1 MSEEKRVV
9 FGIDLGTTYSCISY
23 VDESENVVVIKNAE
37 NDTTTPSV
45 VCYED
50 GENIVVGETAKSTAM
65 LYPDQTISFVKRSMG
80 KPGVKF
86 NVGGKEYTP
95 EEVSSHILRKL
106 VKDAS
111 DATGMEVKDVVI
123 THPAYFGINEK
134 QATKDA
140 GKIAGLNV
148 VSILDEPV
156 AAAYSYGC
164 QNEDSVILVYDLGGG
179 TFDVT
184 MIDIKTVDGAKSI
197 NVVCT
202 GGDAELGGKDW
213 DDAIMMYFA
222 SEFESEKGIPAD
234 NLLDDVEMRQEL
246 MIEAEKAKKQLSSK
260 EKSVTAI
267 NFDGEKARIEITRDK
282 FNEITEA
289 LLERTIMKTKDLLD
303 EAKEKGYTSFDKLLL
318 VGGSTYMPQVSEKIK
333 AEFGIEPQ
341 RFDPNESVSKGA
353 ALFGHSKAYEKAVTE
368 VIKEITDIEPTD
380 GEDDLTDIKK
390 FSLPQQEK
398 IKSELAKKGYT
409 LGSVTVANINTVTS
423 QSFGVKA
430 FVGDNSGAMKPMIV
444 NIITKNTTLP
454 ANSTQRFGTN
464 ENNQDNVLI
473 ELFESEVAEELIEVD
488 MGKQIGNAI
497 LDLPSGL
504 PANSPIDVTLGLTA
518 EGLLSV
524 TAIEPTSGKSCDISI
539 ETTSCMSDE
548 QIEKAIEENS
558 GISVG
563 DDGGFTPIENHDE
576 DEW

>member
-184 MIDIKTVDGAKSI
+184 MIDIKTVNGEKNI

-213 DDAIMMYFA
+213 DDAIIMYFA
-222 SEFESEKGIPAD
+222 SEFEREKGIPAD
-234 NLLDDVEMRQEL
+234 SLLDDVEMRQEL
-246 MIEAEKAKKQLSSK
+246 VIEAEKAKKQLSSK

-267 NFDGEKARIEITRDK
+267 NFDGEKARIEITREK

-289 LLERTIMKTKDLLD
+289 LLERTIMKTRDLLE
-303 EAKEKGYTSFDKLLL
+303 EAKQKGYTSFDKLLL

-333 AEFGIEPQ
+333 EEFGIEPQ
-341 RFDPNESVSKGA
+341 RFDPNEAVSKGA
-353 ALFGHSKAYEKAVTE
+353 ALFGHSKAYEKAVSE
-368 VIKEITDIEPTD
+368 AIKEIVPEHNTDNPAD
-380 GEDDLTDIKK
+380 VKQ

-398 IKSELAKKGYT
+398 IKSELAKQGYT
-409 LGSVTVANINTVTS
+409 LGGVTVANINTVTS
-423 QSFGVKA
+423 QSFGIKA
-430 FVGDNSGAMKPMIV
+430 FVGGSSGDMKPMIV

-473 ELFESEVAEELIEVD
+473 ELFESEVADELMEVD
-488 MGKQIGNAI
+488 MGKQIGNAT

-524 TAIEPTSGKSCDISI
+524 TAIEPSSGKSCDISI

-548 QIEKAIEENS
+548 QIEKAIKENS

-563 DDGGFTPIENHDE
+563 DDGGFTPVENSDE

>member
-65 LYPDQTISFVKRSMG
+65 LYPDQTITFVKRSMG

-86 NVGGKEYTP
+86 NVRGKEYTP

-267 NFDGEKARIEITRDK
+267 NFDGEKARIEITREK

-318 VGGSTYMPQVSEKIK
+318 VGGSTYMPQVAEKIK
-333 AEFGIEPQ
+333 AEFGIDPQ

-353 ALFGHSKAYEKAVTE
+353 ALFGHSKAYEKAVSE
-368 VIKEITDIEPTD
+368 VIKEIVPEHNTDNPTD
-380 GEDDLTDIKK
+380 VKQ

-398 IKSELAKKGYT
+398 IKSELAKQGYT
-409 LGSVTVANINTVTS
+409 LGGVTVANINTVTS

-430 FVGDNSGAMKPMIV
+430 FVGDASGSMKPMIV

-524 TAIEPTSGKSCDISI
+524 TAIEPSSGKSCDISI

-558 GISVG
+558 SISVG
-563 DDGGFTPIENHDE
+563 DDGGFTPIENNDE